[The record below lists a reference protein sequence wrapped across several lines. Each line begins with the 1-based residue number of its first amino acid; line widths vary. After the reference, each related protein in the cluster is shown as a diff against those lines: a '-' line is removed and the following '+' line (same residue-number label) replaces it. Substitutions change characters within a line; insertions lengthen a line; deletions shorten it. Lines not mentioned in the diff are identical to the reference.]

1 MKTDS
6 RVLNSRSAVSA
17 LRDFLRQV
25 AARPHLFAEN
35 VELISALK
43 SQAGITALEVEFED
57 DEGIK
62 QTKAVSLNT
71 LKTYANELFER
82 GFEEINYLRIS
93 AKDSIDAFNKRGQKS
108 NKRTKSG
115 LTKRVD
121 EMERDLEQHQK
132 INFILLQGLSHAIA
146 ELKIVRDTPSEKLRK
161 KRVQDAL
168 TTLTMIASMNPPPFD
183 YFPPSEHYRKVTQ
196 IDKYRK

>member
-43 SQAGITALEVEFED
+43 SQTGIAALEVEFED

-82 GFEEINYLRIS
+82 GFEEINYLR
-93 AKDSIDAFNKRGQKS
+93 
-108 NKRTKSG
+108 
-115 LTKRVD
+115 LT
-121 EMERDLEQHQK
+121 
-132 INFILLQGLSHAIA
+132 AIC
-146 ELKIVRDTPSEKLRK
+146 
-161 KRVQDAL
+161 
-168 TTLTMIASMNPPPFD
+168 
-183 YFPPSEHYRKVTQ
+183 
-196 IDKYRK
+196 